1 MPYDL
6 KLASRV
12 RERLCDVPQF
22 EERKKMGGLS
32 FMVSG
37 TVRLRVQDDD
47 LVVRCEPGRTEELL
61 GRRGVRRLTM
71 KGKTQMKGWLLV
83 SPDALQKKKDLDF
96 WIGVAIEFGANRR

>member
-1 MPYDL
+1 MAYDQ

-12 RERLCDVPQF
+12 RERLRDVPQF
-22 EERKKMGGLS
+22 EEREKMGGHS

-61 GRRGVRRLTM
+61 GRRGVQRFTM
-71 KGKTQMKGWLLV
+71 KGKTQMKGWVLV
-83 SPDALQKKKDLDF
+83 SPEVLRTKKDLDF
-96 WIGVAIEFGANRR
+96 WIDVAIEFGANRR